1 MTAQHNNL
9 IMVQHN
15 NLIMVQ
21 VENPSFASK
30 TLLFQELTSKNR
42 LTDASASGIIHV
54 LNEKRE
60 HYMTQTNYTYDDG
73 GRVAAGM
80 KSQSDCGIRAIAIA
94 IGMEYHAARKFIR
107 AFAKAGKQGNG
118 QISNGIYKEDMN
130 AALESIGWV
139 WCSAPKFEGRKARYS
154 DIPGTA
160 ILRMARHYSIVKD
173 GVLYDSWDSSH
184 KMVYGYWAKRRSV

>member
-1 MTAQHNNL
+1 
-9 IMVQHN
+9 
-15 NLIMVQ
+15 
-21 VENPSFASK
+21 
-30 TLLFQELTSKNR
+30 
-42 LTDASASGIIHV
+42 
-54 LNEKRE
+54 
-60 HYMTQTNYTYDDG
+60 MTQTNYTYDDG

-80 KSQSDCGIRAIAIA
+80 KSQNDCGIRAIAIA
-94 IGMEYHAARKFIR
+94 TGMEYHAARKFIR

-154 DIPGTA
+154 DIPCTA
-160 ILRMARHYSIVKD
+160 ILRMARHYSTVKD

-184 KMVYGYWAKRRSV
+184 KMVYGYWCESAKRKRERHAAEMKKVVGTPVTGDLAKVLGSFF